1 MEINHNKRSVQ
12 SSIRSYILK
21 QIKWAVFMGIFGS
34 EKKTYGAS
42 ESELLYDVSGKKA
55 LGLRSGEKIN

>member
-34 EKKTYGAS
+34 EKKLMEPQNLSFSMTFQARRPW
-42 ESELLYDVSGKKA
+42 
-55 LGLRSGEKIN
+55 GLEAERK